1 MQFVRVEAS
10 FDAHHAAPHSAVR
23 PEESHSATH
32 VVVEIHVPKGV
43 TWCELGGRGRT
54 IPGVYVVRSLMEQMH
69 EAQSLLRMGFHSRHI
84 FRIVPVMER
93 LFEPRGEPGS
103 SMSTMQEARSSPQR
117 LWPSHPAAYD
127 PSAASTQR
135 SPFCSPRQ
143 TSPRQTSP
151 SLSAGGTESKV
162 IAFVKE
168 ELLAEVTKVRE
179 WAEDQLAKER
189 RTNLRLQHHLQQHV
203 DLKCQLEQRLD
214 QARAECR
221 AEQRER
227 MRFTA
232 TYVKN
237 VSAHTHELDRYR
249 HNLTTSTRR
258 HRHTHTPTHTHMR
271 I

>member
-1 MQFVRVEAS
+1 MQFARVEAS

-69 EAQSLLRMGFHSRHI
+69 EEQSLLRMGFHSRHI

-93 LFEPRGEPGS
+93 LFEPRAEPEF

-117 LWPSHPAAYD
+117 LWPSHPAAYH
-127 PSAASTQR
+127 PSAASTQH
-135 SPFCSPRQ
+135 SPYF
-143 TSPRQTSP
+143 SPRQTSP

-162 IAFVKE
+162 IALVKE
-168 ELLAEVTKVRE
+168 ELLAEVTRVRE
-179 WAEDQLAKER
+179 WAEDEVAKER

-203 DLKCQLEQRLD
+203 DLKRQFEQRLD
-214 QARAECR
+214 QAQAECR
-221 AEQRER
+221 AEQHER

-237 VSAHTHELDRYR
+237 VSAHIHELDRYR

-258 HRHTHTPTHTHMR
+258 HRHTHTRTHTHMR